1 LPKFKTV
8 GLPEGAVKESKERV
22 CAAIK
27 NTGFIFP
34 HKHVSIFVMGIMI
47 GSFFLAGCNTNKEQF
62 SLTSKSYE
70 MWRDYITPT
79 ENELLWTSIPWRSS
93 FREGLID
100 ADEYQKPLLLWAM
113 NGHPLGCT

>member
-1 LPKFKTV
+1 M
-8 GLPEGAVKESKERV
+8 R
-22 CAAIK
+22 
-27 NTGFIFP
+27 
-34 HKHVSIFVMGIMI
+34 KHVSIFVMGVII

-100 ADEYQKPLLLWAM
+100 ADE
-113 NGHPLGCT
+113 

>member
-1 LPKFKTV
+1 M
-8 GLPEGAVKESKERV
+8 
-22 CAAIK
+22 IK
-27 NTGFIFP
+27 
-34 HKHVSIFVMGIMI
+34 HASIFVMGVII
-47 GSFFLAGCNTNKEQF
+47 GSFFLTGCSTNKEQF

-79 ENELLWTSIPWRSS
+79 KSESLWKSIPWRSS

-100 ADEYQKPLLLWAM
+100 ADENKKPMLLWAM